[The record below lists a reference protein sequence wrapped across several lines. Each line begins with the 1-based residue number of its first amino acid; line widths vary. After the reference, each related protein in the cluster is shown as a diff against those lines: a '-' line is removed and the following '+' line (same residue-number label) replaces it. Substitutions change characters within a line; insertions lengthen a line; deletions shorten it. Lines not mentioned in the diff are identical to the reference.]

1 MGDGLPGRGRRRISV
16 AMRAS
21 LRSPLTAGVAVAALL
36 AAAPLPAQDAT
47 AVLRGVVT
55 DTAGTRVPYALVRVL
70 PAGTERFT
78 DARGNFAFAG
88 LRLGAYR
95 VQARQVGYE
104 PFVWP
109 VTLRAEGATLR
120 IALQP
125 LAIRLDEL
133 TVSVPGRCTAPGPPD
148 PESAAALTAIFA
160 QLRESARRFA
170 VLADSYPFQYFIE
183 RTFTDVLE
191 GGAVRPVA
199 TDTVGY
205 QSGAR
210 PRYRPGNVIGWGV
223 GPGGTRARAVQLPS
237 LPDLADST
245 FIANH
250 CFAFGGMVERDDGRR
265 VLRITFRAAVNLRT
279 PDVDGEADLDPDS
292 YQLRALST
300 HLTYPGRAQPGIAAA
315 NATIQLTELFSNL
328 VIPGTVRGVVE
339 PTIDVRRS
347 SRVAR
352 YVDVQRLLRVHF
364 LGASP
369 ADSTLER

>member
-1 MGDGLPGRGRRRISV
+1 MPSFV
-16 AMRAS
+16 RAT
-21 LRSPLTAGVAVAALL
+21 PVTAL
-36 AAAPLPAQDAT
+36 AAAVLVAASPLQAQEAT

-78 DARGNFAFAG
+78 DARGGFSFVG
-88 LRLGAYR
+88 LPLGAHR

-104 PFVWP
+104 PFEWA

-160 QLRESARRFA
+160 QLQESARRFA

-191 GGAVRPVA
+191 GGEVRPVA

-237 LPDLADST
+237 LPDLADGT

-250 CFAFGGMVERDDGRR
+250 CFGYGGMVERDDGRR
-265 VLRITFRAAVNLRT
+265 MLRITFRAAANLRT

-292 YQLRALST
+292 YQLRTLST

-328 VIPGTVRGVVE
+328 VIPGSVRGVVE
-339 PTIDVRRS
+339 PTLDVRRGT
-347 SRVAR
+347 RVAR

-364 LGASP
+364 LGAFP